1 MYDLTKYNGLNLK
14 SEASEVFSFKTEEDL
29 IKILAH
35 AEDKQRELQ
44 VIGSGTNTIFPR
56 YFSKI
61 VIKSANNNFSYTEDD
76 SHRLLEVGAAVEWD
90 DLINFCANK
99 NIYGLENLAGI
110 PGTVGAAPIQNI
122 GAYGLE
128 ISSLINYVECF
139 DTELKITRKIKADN
153 CEFGYRQSLFQKN
166 THLIVTAVGFKLS
179 NQFNPSLEYEGLQ
192 NLQFNKASDMIDK
205 IREIRNTKLPDP
217 KDFPNLGSFFKNPI
231 IDIEAV
237 QKNQKLIDLKKFEL
251 PNGKIKLSA
260 GEMLENLQLKGMKLR
275 NVGIWT
281 HHALVLTSNGV
292 TSAKDIRHLE
302 DFLKTLVKKHYD
314 VELEREP
321 TYL

>member
-1 MYDLTKYNGLNLK
+1 
-14 SEASEVFSFKTEEDL
+14 
-29 IKILAH
+29 
-35 AEDKQRELQ
+35 
-44 VIGSGTNTIFPR
+44 
-56 YFSKI
+56 
-61 VIKSANNNFSYTEDD
+61 
-76 SHRLLEVGAAVEWD
+76 
-90 DLINFCANK
+90 
-99 NIYGLENLAGI
+99 
-110 PGTVGAAPIQNI
+110 
-122 GAYGLE
+122 
-128 ISSLINYVECF
+128 
-139 DTELKITRKIKADN
+139 
-153 CEFGYRQSLFQKN
+153 
-166 THLIVTAVGFKLS
+166 
-179 NQFNPSLEYEGLQ
+179 
-192 NLQFNKASDMIDK
+192 MIDK

-217 KDFPNLGSFFKNPI
+217 NDFPNLGSFFKNPI

>member
-14 SEASEVFSFKTEEDL
+14 SEASEVFSFETEEDL
-29 IKILAH
+29 IKILTH

-61 VIKSANNNFSYTEDD
+61 VIKSANNNFAYTEDD
-76 SHRLLEVGAAVEWD
+76 NNRLLEVGAAVEWD

-139 DTELKITRKIKADN
+139 DTELKITRKIKSDN
-153 CEFGYRQSLFQKN
+153 CEFGYRKSLFQKN
-166 THLIVTAVGFKLS
+166 TNLIVTAVGFKLS
-179 NQFNPSLEYEGLQ
+179 NQFNPFLEYEGLQ

-205 IREIRNTKLPDP
+205 IRAIRNTKLPDP
-217 KDFPNLGSFFKNPI
+217 NDFPNLGSFFKNPI
-231 IDIEAV
+231 LDIEAV

-275 NVGIWT
+275 NVGLWT

-302 DFLKTLVKKHYD
+302 DFLKTLVKKYYD
-314 VELEREP
+314 IELEREP

>member
-14 SEASEVFSFKTEEDL
+14 SEASEVFSFETEEDL
-29 IKILAH
+29 IKILAY

-61 VIKSANNNFSYTEDD
+61 VIKSANNNFAYTEDD
-76 SHRLLEVGAAVEWD
+76 NHRLLEVGAAVEWD

-153 CEFGYRQSLFQKN
+153 CEFGYRKSLFQKN
-166 THLIVTAVGFKLS
+166 TNLIVAAVGFKLS

-217 KDFPNLGSFFKNPI
+217 NDFPNLGSFFKNPI